1 MNTRDLLIEIG
12 TEELPPKALAN
23 LSAALELSLTEQLRA
38 LQLSFGN
45 VQRFASPRRLAV
57 LVEALNE
64 AQQDQEKTRLGPAVQ
79 AAFDDTGAPTPAALG
94 FAKSCGVEVDQLS
107 RTEKDGV
114 EKLSFSVNEKGRTTQ
129 ALVPT
134 LIETALNRLPI
145 PKRMRW
151 GASRIEFVR
160 PLHWAVVLFGEE
172 TIETDILGVRS
183 GHCTR
188 GHRFHNNQDLPLV
201 QPSEYESVL
210 NAQGR
215 VIASFDKRR
224 DLIREQVEQQAR
236 MHESVA
242 IIDEALLDEVTSLVE
257 FPVALTGSF
266 DEAFLA
272 VPQEALILAMKS
284 HQKCFH
290 LADAEGRLLPKF
302 VAISNLE
309 SEDPQQV
316 ITGNERVIRPR
327 LADAQFFFDTD
338 REKPLITRKDSL
350 GSLVFQDRLGT
361 VLDKC
366 ERVSQ
371 LSRQIAE
378 QVSANPAHCM
388 RAAEL
393 SKCDLVTSMVGEF
406 ADLQGLMGSYY
417 AANDGEAPEVAQAIH
432 EQYQPRFAGDDLP
445 ASETGAILAVAD
457 KLDTM
462 VGLFGIGQ
470 PPTGS
475 KDPFALRRS
484 AIGILRILVEKP
496 LELDLKWLIKASV
509 ESFADDLLLADTGDK
524 VFEFIL
530 ERFRAW
536 YLDEGISS
544 EEFQSVFALRP
555 SRPIDFHRR
564 VQAVHAF
571 ALRPEAQSLAAAN
584 KRVANILSK
593 QYSPAVQPALSE
605 SLLQESAEK
614 ALYAAIID
622 KESEVV
628 PYVKQGDYQKGLTL
642 LAELKP
648 AIDGFFDEVLVM
660 AEDEAVRDN
669 RLALLAKLQLL
680 FLNLADISYLSNS

>member
-23 LSAALELSLTEQLRA
+23 LSAALELSLTEQLQA
-38 LQLSFGN
+38 LELSFGN

-57 LVEALNE
+57 LIEGLDE
-64 AQQDQEKTRLGPAVQ
+64 AQEDQEKTRLGPAIP
-79 AAFDDTGAPTPAALG
+79 AAFDDTGAPTPAARG

-107 RTEKDGV
+107 RTKKNGV
-114 EKLSFSVNEKGRTTQ
+114 EKLSFSVNEKGRATQ

-134 LIETALNRLPI
+134 LIEAALSKLPI

-151 GASRIEFVR
+151 GSSRIEFVR
-160 PLHWAVVLFGEE
+160 PVHWAVVLFGEE

-201 QPSEYESVL
+201 QPSDYESVL
-210 NAQGR
+210 KEQGR

-236 MHESVA
+236 MHEAVA

-309 SEDPQQV
+309 SKDPQQV

-361 VLDKC
+361 VLHKC

-371 LSRQIAE
+371 LSRQVAE
-378 QVSANPAHCM
+378 QVSADPAHCM

-393 SKCDLVTSMVGEF
+393 SKCDLLTSMVGEF

-432 EQYQPRFAGDDLP
+432 EQYLPRFAGDDLP

-509 ESFADDLLLADTGDK
+509 ESFPDDLLLADTGDK

-555 SRPIDFHRR
+555 SRPLDFHRR
-564 VQAVHAF
+564 IQAVHAF
-571 ALRPEAQSLAAAN
+571 AQMPEAQSLAAAN

-593 QYSPAVQPALSE
+593 QASAAVPPALSE

-614 ALYAAIID
+614 TLYAAIID
-622 KESEVV
+622 KESEVA

-660 AEDEAVRDN
+660 AEEEAVRDN
-669 RLALLAKLQLL
+669 RLALLAKLQAL
-680 FLNLADISYLSNS
+680 FLNLADISHLTKS

>member
-38 LQLSFGN
+38 LQLSFGT

-57 LVEALNE
+57 LVEALDE

-79 AAFDDTGAPTPAALG
+79 AAFDDTGALTPAALG
-94 FAKSCGVEVDQLS
+94 FAKSCGVDVDQLS
-107 RTEKDGV
+107 RIEKDGV
-114 EKLSFSVNEKGRTTQ
+114 EKLSFSINEKGRTTQ

-201 QPSEYESVL
+201 QPSDYESVL
-210 NAQGR
+210 TEQGR

-236 MHESVA
+236 MHEAVA

-309 SEDPQQV
+309 SKDPQQV

-338 REKPLITRKDSL
+338 REKPLINRKDSL

-371 LSRQIAE
+371 LSRQVAE
-378 QVSANPAHCM
+378 QVSADPAHCM

-393 SKCDLVTSMVGEF
+393 SKCDLLTSMVGEF

-509 ESFADDLLLADTGDK
+509 ESFPDDLLLADTGDK

-555 SRPIDFHRR
+555 SRPLDFHRR
-564 VQAVHAF
+564 IQAVHAF
-571 ALRPEAQSLAAAN
+571 AQMPEAQSLAAAN

-593 QYSPAVQPALSE
+593 QDSAAVPPALSE

-622 KESEVV
+622 KESEVA

-669 RLALLAKLQLL
+669 RLALLAKLQAL
-680 FLNLADISYLSNS
+680 FLNLADISHLTKS

>member
-23 LSAALELSLTEQLRA
+23 LSAALELSLTEQLQA
-38 LQLSFGN
+38 LELSFGN

-57 LVEALNE
+57 LIEGLDE
-64 AQQDQEKTRLGPAVQ
+64 AQEDQEKTRLGPAIP
-79 AAFDDTGAPTPAALG
+79 AAFDDTGAPTPAARG

-107 RTEKDGV
+107 RTKKNGV
-114 EKLSFSVNEKGRTTQ
+114 EKLSFSVNEKGRATQ

-134 LIETALNRLPI
+134 LIEAALSKLPI

-151 GASRIEFVR
+151 GSSRIEFVR

-188 GHRFHNNQDLPLV
+188 GHRVHNNQDLPLV
-201 QPSEYESVL
+201 QPSDYESVL
-210 NAQGR
+210 KEQGR

-236 MHESVA
+236 MHEAVA

-309 SEDPQQV
+309 SKDPQQV

-361 VLDKC
+361 VLHKC

-371 LSRQIAE
+371 LSRQVAE
-378 QVSANPAHCM
+378 QVSADPAHCM

-393 SKCDLVTSMVGEF
+393 SKCDLLTSMVGEF

-417 AANDGEAPEVAQAIH
+417 AANDGEASEVAQAIH

-509 ESFADDLLLADTGDK
+509 ESFPDDLLLADTGDK

-555 SRPIDFHRR
+555 SRPLDFHRR
-564 VQAVHAF
+564 IQAVHAF
-571 ALRPEAQSLAAAN
+571 AQMPEAQSLAAAN

-593 QYSPAVQPALSE
+593 QASAAVPPALSE

-614 ALYAAIID
+614 TLYAAIID
-622 KESEVV
+622 KESEVA

-669 RLALLAKLQLL
+669 RLALLAKLQAL
-680 FLNLADISYLSNS
+680 FLNLADISHLTKS

>member
-57 LVEALNE
+57 LVEALHE

-114 EKLSFSVNEKGRTTQ
+114 EKLSFSVDEKGRTTQ

-160 PLHWAVVLFGEE
+160 PLHWAVVLFGKE

-210 NAQGR
+210 KEQGR
-215 VIASFDKRR
+215 VIASFEKRR

-236 MHESVA
+236 MHEAVA
-242 IIDEALLDEVTSLVE
+242 IIDEPLLDEVTSLVE

-309 SEDPQQV
+309 SKNPQQV

-371 LSRQIAE
+371 LSQQIAE
-378 QVSANPAHCM
+378 QVSANPAHCL

-417 AANDGEAPEVAQAIH
+417 AANDGEEPEVAQAIH

-509 ESFADDLLLADTGDK
+509 ESFPDDLLLAATGDK

-555 SRPIDFHRR
+555 SRPLDFHRR
-564 VQAVHAF
+564 IQAVHAF
-571 ALRPEAQSLAAAN
+571 ALRPEAQSLATAN

-593 QYSPAVQPALSE
+593 QDSAAVQSALSE

-622 KESEVV
+622 KELEVA

-669 RLALLAKLQLL
+669 RLALLAKLQSL
-680 FLNLADISYLSNS
+680 FLNQADISYLSKS

>member
-38 LQLSFGN
+38 LQLPFGT

-57 LVEALNE
+57 LVEALDE

-79 AAFDDTGAPTPAALG
+79 AAFDDTSAPTPAALG
-94 FAKSCGVEVDQLS
+94 FAKSCGVDVDQLS
-107 RTEKDGV
+107 RVEKDGV
-114 EKLSFSVNEKGRTTQ
+114 EKLSFSINEKGRTTQ

-201 QPSEYESVL
+201 QPSDYESVL
-210 NAQGR
+210 KEQGR

-236 MHESVA
+236 MHEAVA

-309 SEDPQQV
+309 SKDPQQV

-338 REKPLITRKDSL
+338 REKPLINRKDSL
-350 GSLVFQDRLGT
+350 GSLVFQERLGT

-371 LSRQIAE
+371 LSRQVAE
-378 QVSANPAHCM
+378 QVSADPAHCM

-393 SKCDLVTSMVGEF
+393 SKCDLLTSMVGEF

-509 ESFADDLLLADTGDK
+509 ESFPDDLLLADTGDK

-555 SRPIDFHRR
+555 SRPLDFHRR
-564 VQAVHAF
+564 IQAVHTF
-571 ALRPEAQSLAAAN
+571 AQMPEAQSLAAAN

-593 QYSPAVQPALSE
+593 QDSAAVPPALSE
-605 SLLQESAEK
+605 SLLQQSAEK

-622 KESEVV
+622 KESEVA

-669 RLALLAKLQLL
+669 RLALLAKLQAL
-680 FLNLADISYLSNS
+680 FLNLADISHLTKS

>member
-1 MNTRDLLIEIG
+1 MSKRDLLIEIG

-38 LQLSFGN
+38 LQLSFGT

-57 LVEALNE
+57 LVEALDE
-64 AQQDQEKTRLGPAVQ
+64 AQQDQVKTRLGPAVQ
-79 AAFDDTGAPTPAALG
+79 AAFDGTGAPTPAALG
-94 FAKSCGVEVDQLS
+94 FAKSCGVDVDQLS
-107 RTEKDGV
+107 RIEKDGV
-114 EKLSFSVNEKGRTTQ
+114 EKLSFSINEKGRTAQ

-201 QPSEYESVL
+201 QPSDYESVL
-210 NAQGR
+210 KEQGR

-236 MHESVA
+236 MHEAVA

-290 LADAEGRLLPKF
+290 LADVEGRLLPKF

-309 SEDPQQV
+309 SKDPQQV

-378 QVSANPAHCM
+378 QVSADPAHCM

-393 SKCDLVTSMVGEF
+393 SKCDLLTSMVGEF

-417 AANDGEAPEVAQAIH
+417 AANDGEEPEVAQAIH

-509 ESFADDLLLADTGDK
+509 ESFPDDLLLADTGDK

-555 SRPIDFHRR
+555 SRPLDFHRR
-564 VQAVHAF
+564 IQAVHTF
-571 ALRPEAQSLAAAN
+571 AQMPEAQSLAAAN

-593 QYSPAVQPALSE
+593 QDSSAVPPALSE

-622 KESEVV
+622 KESEVA

-648 AIDGFFDEVLVM
+648 TIDGFFDEVLVM

-669 RLALLAKLQLL
+669 RLALLAKLQAL
-680 FLNLADISYLSNS
+680 FLNLADISHLTKS

>member
-38 LQLSFGN
+38 LQLSFGT

-57 LVEALNE
+57 LVEALDE
-64 AQQDQEKTRLGPAVQ
+64 AQRDQEKTRLGPAVQ

-94 FAKSCGVEVDQLS
+94 FAKSCGVDVDQLS
-107 RTEKDGV
+107 RIEKDGV
-114 EKLSFSVNEKGRTTQ
+114 EKLSFSINEKGRTTQ

-201 QPSEYESVL
+201 QPSDYESVL
-210 NAQGR
+210 KEQGR

-236 MHESVA
+236 MHEAVA

-309 SEDPQQV
+309 SKDPQQV

-371 LSRQIAE
+371 LSRQVAE
-378 QVSANPAHCM
+378 QVSADPAHCM

-393 SKCDLVTSMVGEF
+393 SKCDLLTSMVGEF

-509 ESFADDLLLADTGDK
+509 ESFPDDLLLADTGDK

-555 SRPIDFHRR
+555 SRPLDFHRR
-564 VQAVHAF
+564 IQAVHAF
-571 ALRPEAQSLAAAN
+571 AQMPEAQSLAAAN

-593 QYSPAVQPALSE
+593 QDSAAVPPALSE

-622 KESEVV
+622 KESEVA

-648 AIDGFFDEVLVM
+648 TIDGFFDEVLVM

-669 RLALLAKLQLL
+669 RLALLAKLQAL
-680 FLNLADISYLSNS
+680 FLNLADISHLTKS

>member
-38 LQLSFGN
+38 LQLSFGT

-57 LVEALNE
+57 LVEALDE
-64 AQQDQEKTRLGPAVQ
+64 AQQDQVKTRLGPAVQ
-79 AAFDDTGAPTPAALG
+79 AAFDGTGAPTPAALG
-94 FAKSCGVEVDQLS
+94 FAKSCGVDVDQLS
-107 RTEKDGV
+107 RIEKDGV
-114 EKLSFSVNEKGRTTQ
+114 EKLSFSINEKGRTTQ

-201 QPSEYESVL
+201 QPSDYESVL
-210 NAQGR
+210 KEQGR

-236 MHESVA
+236 MHEAVA

-309 SEDPQQV
+309 SKDPQQV

-371 LSRQIAE
+371 LSRQVAE
-378 QVSANPAHCM
+378 QVSADPTHCM

-393 SKCDLVTSMVGEF
+393 SKCDLLTSMVGEF

-509 ESFADDLLLADTGDK
+509 ESFPDDLLLADTGDK

-555 SRPIDFHRR
+555 SRPLDFHRR
-564 VQAVHAF
+564 IQAVHTF
-571 ALRPEAQSLAAAN
+571 AQMPEAQSLAAAN

-593 QYSPAVQPALSE
+593 QDSAAVPPALSE

-622 KESEVV
+622 KESEVA

-669 RLALLAKLQLL
+669 RLALLAKLQAL
-680 FLNLADISYLSNS
+680 FLNLADISHLTKS

>member
-38 LQLSFGN
+38 LQLSFGT

-57 LVEALNE
+57 LVEALDE

-79 AAFDDTGAPTPAALG
+79 AAFDDTGALTPAALG
-94 FAKSCGVEVDQLS
+94 FAKSCGVDVDQLS
-107 RTEKDGV
+107 RIEKDGV
-114 EKLSFSVNEKGRTTQ
+114 EKLSFSINEKGRTTQ

-134 LIETALNRLPI
+134 LIETALNKLPI

-201 QPSEYESVL
+201 QPSDYESVL
-210 NAQGR
+210 TEQGR

-236 MHESVA
+236 MHEAVA

-309 SEDPQQV
+309 SKDPQQV

-338 REKPLITRKDSL
+338 REKPLINRKDSL

-371 LSRQIAE
+371 LSRQVAE
-378 QVSANPAHCM
+378 QVSADPAHCM

-393 SKCDLVTSMVGEF
+393 SKCDLLTSMVGEF

-509 ESFADDLLLADTGDK
+509 ESFPEDLLLADTGDK

-555 SRPIDFHRR
+555 SRPLDFHRR
-564 VQAVHAF
+564 IQAVHTF
-571 ALRPEAQSLAAAN
+571 AQMPEAQSLAAAN

-593 QYSPAVQPALSE
+593 QDSAAVPPALSE

-622 KESEVV
+622 KESEVA

-669 RLALLAKLQLL
+669 RLALLAKLQAL
-680 FLNLADISYLSNS
+680 FLNLADISHLTKS

>member
-12 TEELPPKALAN
+12 TEELPPNALAN
-23 LSAALELSLTEQLRA
+23 LSAALELSLTDQLRA
-38 LQLSFGN
+38 LQLSFGT
-45 VQRFASPRRLAV
+45 VERFASPRRLAV
-57 LVEALNE
+57 LVEALDE

-79 AAFDDTGAPTPAALG
+79 AAFDGTGAPTPAALG

-107 RTEKDGV
+107 QTEKDGV

-201 QPSEYESVL
+201 QPSDYESVL
-210 NAQGR
+210 KEQGR

-236 MHESVA
+236 MHEAVA

-309 SEDPQQV
+309 SKDPQQV

-361 VLDKC
+361 VLHKC

-371 LSRQIAE
+371 LSRQVAE
-378 QVSANPAHCM
+378 QVSADPAHCM

-393 SKCDLVTSMVGEF
+393 SKCDLLTSMVGEF

-445 ASETGAILAVAD
+445 ASDTGAILAVAD

-509 ESFADDLLLADTGDK
+509 ESFPDDLLLADTGDK

-555 SRPIDFHRR
+555 SRPLDFHRR
-564 VQAVHAF
+564 IQAVHAF
-571 ALRPEAQSLAAAN
+571 AQMPEAQSLAAAN

-593 QYSPAVQPALSE
+593 QASAAVPPALSE

-614 ALYAAIID
+614 TLYAAIID
-622 KESEVV
+622 KESEVA

-669 RLALLAKLQLL
+669 RLALLAKLQAL
-680 FLNLADISYLSNS
+680 FLNLADISHLTKS

>member
-1 MNTRDLLIEIG
+1 MSTRDLLIEIG

-38 LQLSFGN
+38 LQLSFGT

-57 LVEALNE
+57 LVEALDE

-94 FAKSCGVEVDQLS
+94 FAKSCGVDVDQLS
-107 RTEKDGV
+107 RIEKDGV
-114 EKLSFSVNEKGRTTQ
+114 EKLSFSINEKGRTTQ

-201 QPSEYESVL
+201 QPSDYESVL
-210 NAQGR
+210 TEQGR

-236 MHESVA
+236 MHEAVA

-309 SEDPQQV
+309 SKDPQQV

-338 REKPLITRKDSL
+338 REKPLINRKDSL

-371 LSRQIAE
+371 LSRQVAE
-378 QVSANPAHCM
+378 QVSAVPAHCM

-393 SKCDLVTSMVGEF
+393 SKCDLLTRMVGEF

-509 ESFADDLLLADTGDK
+509 ESFPDDLLLADTGDK

-544 EEFQSVFALRP
+544 EEFQSVFALQP
-555 SRPIDFHRR
+555 SRPLDFHRR
-564 VQAVHAF
+564 IQAVHTF
-571 ALRPEAQSLAAAN
+571 AQMPEAQSLAAAN

-593 QYSPAVQPALSE
+593 QDSAAVPPALSE

-622 KESEVV
+622 KESEVA
-628 PYVKQGDYQKGLTL
+628 PYVKQGDYQKGLIL

-669 RLALLAKLQLL
+669 RLALLAKLQAL
-680 FLNLADISYLSNS
+680 FLNLADISHLTKS

>member
-38 LQLSFGN
+38 LQLSFGT

-57 LVEALNE
+57 LVEALDE

-79 AAFDDTGAPTPAALG
+79 AAFDDTGALTPAALG
-94 FAKSCGVEVDQLS
+94 FAKSCGVDVDQLS
-107 RTEKDGV
+107 RIEKDGV
-114 EKLSFSVNEKGRTTQ
+114 EKLSFSINEKGRTTQ

-201 QPSEYESVL
+201 QPSDYESVL
-210 NAQGR
+210 TEQGR

-236 MHESVA
+236 MHEAVA

-309 SEDPQQV
+309 SKDPQQV

-338 REKPLITRKDSL
+338 REKPLINRKDSL

-371 LSRQIAE
+371 LSRQVAE
-378 QVSANPAHCM
+378 QVSADPAHCM

-393 SKCDLVTSMVGEF
+393 SKCDLLTSMVGEF

-509 ESFADDLLLADTGDK
+509 ESFPDDLLLADTGDK

-555 SRPIDFHRR
+555 SRPLDFHRR
-564 VQAVHAF
+564 IQAVHTF
-571 ALRPEAQSLAAAN
+571 AQMPEAQSLAAAN

-593 QYSPAVQPALSE
+593 QDSAAVPPALSE

-622 KESEVV
+622 KESEVA
-628 PYVKQGDYQKGLTL
+628 PYVKQGDYQKGLIL

-669 RLALLAKLQLL
+669 RLALLAKLQAL
-680 FLNLADISYLSNS
+680 FLNLADISHLTKS

>member
-23 LSAALELSLTEQLRA
+23 LSAALELSLTEQLQA
-38 LQLSFGN
+38 LGLSFGN

-57 LVEALNE
+57 LIEALDE
-64 AQQDQEKTRLGPAVQ
+64 AQEDQEKIRLGPAIQ
-79 AAFDDTGAPTPAALG
+79 AAFDDTGAPTPAARG
-94 FAKSCGVEVDQLS
+94 FAKSCCVEVDQLS

-114 EKLSFSVNEKGRTTQ
+114 EKLSFSVNEKGRATQ
-129 ALVPT
+129 ALIPT
-134 LIETALNRLPI
+134 VIETALFRLPI

-172 TIETDILGVRS
+172 TIETEILGVRS

-188 GHRFHNNQDLPLV
+188 GHRFHNNQDLPLG

-210 NAQGR
+210 KEQGR
-215 VIASFDKRR
+215 VIACFDKRR
-224 DLIREQVEQQAR
+224 ELVRQQVEQQAR
-236 MHESVA
+236 ALGAVC
-242 IIDEALLDEVTSLVE
+242 IIDESLLEEVTGLVE

-266 DEAFLA
+266 DVEFLA

-290 LADAEGRLLPKF
+290 LADTEGRLLPKF
-302 VAISNLE
+302 VAISNIE
-309 SEDPQQV
+309 SKDPQQV
-316 ITGNERVIRPR
+316 IMGNERVIRPR

-338 REKPLITRKDSL
+338 REKPLITKKEGL
-350 GSLVFQDRLGT
+350 GRLVFQDKLGT

-366 ERVSQ
+366 ERVCQ
-371 LSRQIAE
+371 LSQHIAE
-378 QVSANPAHCM
+378 QVSVNPTHCV

-393 SKCDLVTSMVGEF
+393 SKCDLLTSMVGEF

-417 AANDGEAPEVAQAIH
+417 AANDGEAPEVAQAIQ
-432 EQYQPRFAGDDLP
+432 EQYQPRFSGDDLP
-445 ASETGAILAVAD
+445 ASTTGAILAVAD
-457 KLDTM
+457 KLDTI

-496 LELDLKWLIKASV
+496 LELDLKWLIQASM
-509 ESFADDLLLADTGDK
+509 ESFPDDLLIADTGDN

-530 ERFRAW
+530 ERLRAW
-536 YLDEGISS
+536 YLDEGITS

-555 SRPIDFHRR
+555 TRPLDFHRR
-564 VQAVHAF
+564 ILAVHAF
-571 ALRPEAQSLAAAN
+571 ALMPEAQSLAAAN

-593 QYSPAVQPALSE
+593 QDSAAVQRTLNE
-605 SLLQESAEK
+605 SLMQESAES
-614 ALYAAIID
+614 ALYTAILE
-622 KESEVV
+622 KEVELAS
-628 PYVKQGDYQKGLTL
+628 YIKQGDYQKGLTL
-642 LAELKP
+642 LTDLK
-648 AIDGFFDEVLVM
+648 AVIDGFFDEVLVM
-660 AEDEAVRDN
+660 TKDEAVRDN
-669 RLALLAKLQLL
+669 RLALLAKLQSL
-680 FLNLADISYLSNS
+680 FLNLADISYLSKS

>member
-1 MNTRDLLIEIG
+1 M
-12 TEELPPKALAN
+12 
-23 LSAALELSLTEQLRA
+23 
-38 LQLSFGN
+38 
-45 VQRFASPRRLAV
+45 

-64 AQQDQEKTRLGPAVQ
+64 AQEDQEKTRLGPDIR
-79 AAFDDTGAPTPAALG
+79 AAFDDTGAPTPAARG
-94 FAKSCGVEVDQLS
+94 FAKSCGVEVGQLT
-107 RTEKDGV
+107 RTKKNGV
-114 EKLSFSVNEKGRTTQ
+114 EKLSFSVNEKGRATK
-129 ALVPT
+129 ALVPA
-134 LIETALNRLPI
+134 LIETALSRLPI

-172 TIETDILGVRS
+172 TIETEILGVRS

-188 GHRFHNNQDLPLV
+188 GHRSHKNEDLPLT
-201 QPSEYESVL
+201 QPAEYESVL
-210 NAQGR
+210 EAQGR
-215 VIASFDKRR
+215 VIASFDRRR
-224 DLIREQVEQQAR
+224 DLIRKQVEQQGQALGA
-236 MHESVA
+236 VA
-242 IIDEALLDEVTSLVE
+242 IIDEDLLEEVTSLVE
-257 FPVALTGSF
+257 FPVALTGGF
-266 DEAFLA
+266 DKEFLA

-309 SEDPQQV
+309 SKDPQQV

-378 QVSANPAHCM
+378 KVSANPAHCM

-496 LELDLKWLIKASV
+496 LELDLKWLIKASI
-509 ESFADDLLLADTGDK
+509 ESFADDLLLADTDDK

-530 ERFRAW
+530 ERFRTW

-564 VQAVHAF
+564 IQAVHAF
-571 ALRPEAQSLAAAN
+571 GLRPEAESLAAAN

-593 QYSPAVQPALSE
+593 RDSAAVQPALSE

-622 KESEVV
+622 KELEVS
-628 PYVKQGDYQKGLTL
+628 PYLKQGEYQKGLTL

-660 AEDEAVRDN
+660 AEDEAIRDN
-669 RLALLAKLQLL
+669 RLALLAKLQSL
-680 FLNLADISYLSNS
+680 FLNLADISYLSKS

>member
-38 LQLSFGN
+38 LQLSFGT

-57 LVEALNE
+57 LVEALDE

-94 FAKSCGVEVDQLS
+94 FAKSCGVDVDQLS
-107 RTEKDGV
+107 RIEKDGV
-114 EKLSFSVNEKGRTTQ
+114 EKLSFSINEKGRTTQ

-201 QPSEYESVL
+201 QPSDYESVL
-210 NAQGR
+210 TEQGR

-236 MHESVA
+236 MHEAVA

-309 SEDPQQV
+309 SKDPQQV

-338 REKPLITRKDSL
+338 REKPLINRKDSL

-378 QVSANPAHCM
+378 QVSADPSHCM

-393 SKCDLVTSMVGEF
+393 SKCDLLTSMVGEF

-417 AANDGEAPEVAQAIH
+417 ATNDGEAPEVAQAIH

-509 ESFADDLLLADTGDK
+509 ESFPDDLLLADTGDK

-555 SRPIDFHRR
+555 SRPLDFHRR
-564 VQAVHAF
+564 IQAVHTF
-571 ALRPEAQSLAAAN
+571 AQMPEAQSLAAAN

-593 QYSPAVQPALSE
+593 QDSAAVPPALSE

-622 KESEVV
+622 KESEVA
-628 PYVKQGDYQKGLTL
+628 PYVKQGDYQKGLIL

-669 RLALLAKLQLL
+669 RLALLAKLQAL
-680 FLNLADISYLSNS
+680 FLNLADISHLTKS

>member
-23 LSAALELSLTEQLRA
+23 LSAALELSLTEQLQA
-38 LQLSFGN
+38 LELSFGN

-57 LVEALNE
+57 LIEGLDE
-64 AQQDQEKTRLGPAVQ
+64 AQEDQEKTRLGPAIP
-79 AAFDDTGAPTPAALG
+79 AAFDDTGAPTPAARG

-107 RTEKDGV
+107 RTKKNGV
-114 EKLSFSVNEKGRTTQ
+114 EKLSCSVNEKGRATQ

-134 LIETALNRLPI
+134 LIEAALSKLPI

-151 GASRIEFVR
+151 GSSRIEFVR

-201 QPSEYESVL
+201 QPSDYESVL
-210 NAQGR
+210 KEQGR

-236 MHESVA
+236 MHEAVA

-309 SEDPQQV
+309 SKDPQQV

-361 VLDKC
+361 VLHKC

-371 LSRQIAE
+371 LSRQVAE
-378 QVSANPAHCM
+378 QVSADPAHCM

-393 SKCDLVTSMVGEF
+393 SKCDLLTSMVGEF

-509 ESFADDLLLADTGDK
+509 ESFPDDLLLADTGDK

-555 SRPIDFHRR
+555 SRPLDFHRR
-564 VQAVHAF
+564 IQAVHAF
-571 ALRPEAQSLAAAN
+571 AQMPEAQSLAAAN

-593 QYSPAVQPALSE
+593 QASAAVPPALSE

-614 ALYAAIID
+614 TLYAAIID
-622 KESEVV
+622 KESEVT

-660 AEDEAVRDN
+660 AKDEAVRDN
-669 RLALLAKLQLL
+669 RLALLAKLQAL
-680 FLNLADISYLSNS
+680 FLNLADISHLARS

>member
-1 MNTRDLLIEIG
+1 M
-12 TEELPPKALAN
+12 
-23 LSAALELSLTEQLRA
+23 
-38 LQLSFGN
+38 
-45 VQRFASPRRLAV
+45 
-57 LVEALNE
+57 
-64 AQQDQEKTRLGPAVQ
+64 
-79 AAFDDTGAPTPAALG
+79 
-94 FAKSCGVEVDQLS
+94 
-107 RTEKDGV
+107 
-114 EKLSFSVNEKGRTTQ
+114 
-129 ALVPT
+129 
-134 LIETALNRLPI
+134 
-145 PKRMRW
+145 
-151 GASRIEFVR
+151 
-160 PLHWAVVLFGEE
+160 
-172 TIETDILGVRS
+172 
-183 GHCTR
+183 
-188 GHRFHNNQDLPLV
+188 
-201 QPSEYESVL
+201 
-210 NAQGR
+210 
-215 VIASFDKRR
+215 
-224 DLIREQVEQQAR
+224 
-236 MHESVA
+236 
-242 IIDEALLDEVTSLVE
+242 
-257 FPVALTGSF
+257 
-266 DEAFLA
+266 
-272 VPQEALILAMKS
+272 
-284 HQKCFH
+284 
-290 LADAEGRLLPKF
+290 
-302 VAISNLE
+302 
-309 SEDPQQV
+309 
-316 ITGNERVIRPR
+316 
-327 LADAQFFFDTD
+327 
-338 REKPLITRKDSL
+338 ITRKDSL

-564 VQAVHAF
+564 IQAVHAF

-593 QYSPAVQPALSE
+593 QDSAAVQPALSE

-614 ALYAAIID
+614 AYM
-622 KESEVV
+622 
-628 PYVKQGDYQKGLTL
+628 PRL
-642 LAELKP
+642 LIK
-648 AIDGFFDEVLVM
+648 
-660 AEDEAVRDN
+660 
-669 RLALLAKLQLL
+669 
-680 FLNLADISYLSNS
+680 S

>member
-38 LQLSFGN
+38 LQLSFGT

-57 LVEALNE
+57 LVEALDE

-94 FAKSCGVEVDQLS
+94 FAKSCGVDVYQLS
-107 RTEKDGV
+107 RIEKDGV
-114 EKLSFSVNEKGRTTQ
+114 EKLSFSINEKGRTTQ

-172 TIETDILGVRS
+172 TIETYILGVRS

-201 QPSEYESVL
+201 QPSDYESVL
-210 NAQGR
+210 TEQGR

-236 MHESVA
+236 MHEAVA

-309 SEDPQQV
+309 SKDPQQV

-338 REKPLITRKDSL
+338 REKPLINRKDSL

-371 LSRQIAE
+371 LSRQVAE
-378 QVSANPAHCM
+378 QVSAVPAHCM

-393 SKCDLVTSMVGEF
+393 SKCDLLTSMVGEF

-509 ESFADDLLLADTGDK
+509 ESFPEDLLLADTGDK

-564 VQAVHAF
+564 IQAVHTF
-571 ALRPEAQSLAAAN
+571 AQMPEAQSLAAAN

-593 QYSPAVQPALSE
+593 QDSAAVPPALSE

-622 KESEVV
+622 KESEVA

-669 RLALLAKLQLL
+669 RLALLAKLQAL
-680 FLNLADISYLSNS
+680 FLNLADISHLTKS

>member
-23 LSAALELSLTEQLRA
+23 LSAALELSLTEQLQA
-38 LQLSFGN
+38 LELSFGN

-57 LVEALNE
+57 LIEALDE
-64 AQQDQEKTRLGPAVQ
+64 AQENQEKTRLGPAIQ
-79 AAFDDTGAPTPAALG
+79 AAFDDTGAPTPAARG
-94 FAKSCGVEVDQLS
+94 FARSCGVEVDQLL
-107 RTEKDGV
+107 RTEKGGV
-114 EKLSFSVNEKGRTTQ
+114 EKLSFSVNEKGRATQ

-134 LIETALNRLPI
+134 VIKTALFRLPI

-172 TIETDILGVRS
+172 TIETEILGVRS
-183 GHCTR
+183 GHRTR

-210 NAQGR
+210 EEQGQ

-224 DLIREQVEQQAR
+224 ELIRQQVEEQAR
-236 MHESVA
+236 VLGAVS
-242 IIDEALLDEVTSLVE
+242 IIDEALLEEVTSLVE

-266 DEAFLA
+266 DVEFLA

-290 LADAEGRLLPKF
+290 LADTEGRLLPKF
-302 VAISNLE
+302 VAISNIK
-309 SEDPQQV
+309 SKDPQQV
-316 ITGNERVIRPR
+316 IMGNERVIRPR

-338 REKPLITRKDSL
+338 REKPLITKKEGL
-350 GSLVFQDRLGT
+350 GRLVFQDKLGSM
-361 VLDKC
+361 LDKC
-366 ERVSQ
+366 ERVSE
-371 LSRQIAE
+371 LSQQIAK
-378 QVSANPAHCM
+378 QVTANPAHCV

-393 SKCDLVTSMVGEF
+393 SKCDLLTSMVGEF

-432 EQYQPRFAGDDLP
+432 EQYQPRFSGDDLP
-445 ASETGAILAVAD
+445 ASKTGAILAVAD
-457 KLDTM
+457 KLDTI

-484 AIGILRILVEKP
+484 AIGIFRILVEKP
-496 LELDLKWLIKASV
+496 LELDLKWLIQASL
-509 ESFADDLLLADTGDK
+509 ESFPDGLLIKDTGDR

-536 YLDEGISS
+536 YLDEGITS

-555 SRPIDFHRR
+555 TRPLDFHRR
-564 VQAVHAF
+564 ILAVHAF
-571 ALRPEAQSLAAAN
+571 SLMPEAQSLAAAN

-593 QYSPAVQPALSE
+593 QDSAVVQPVFNE
-605 SLLQESAEK
+605 SLVRESAEK
-614 ALYAAIID
+614 TLYSAILG
-622 KESEVV
+622 KELEVAS
-628 PYVKQGDYQKGLTL
+628 YIEQGDYQKGLTL
-642 LAELKP
+642 LTELKP
-648 AIDGFFDEVLVM
+648 VIDGFFDEVLVM
-660 AEDEAVRDN
+660 TKDEAVRDN
-669 RLALLAKLQLL
+669 RLALLAKLQSL
-680 FLNLADISYLSNS
+680 FLNMADISYLSRS

>member
-38 LQLSFGN
+38 LQLSFGT

-57 LVEALNE
+57 LVEALDE

-94 FAKSCGVEVDQLS
+94 FAKSCGVDVDQLS
-107 RTEKDGV
+107 RIEKDGV
-114 EKLSFSVNEKGRTTQ
+114 EKLSFSINEKGRTTQ

-201 QPSEYESVL
+201 QPSDYESVL
-210 NAQGR
+210 TEQGR

-236 MHESVA
+236 MHEAVA

-309 SEDPQQV
+309 SKDPQQV

-338 REKPLITRKDSL
+338 REKPLINRKDSL

-371 LSRQIAE
+371 LSRQVAE
-378 QVSANPAHCM
+378 QVSAVPAHCM

-393 SKCDLVTSMVGEF
+393 SKCDLLTSMVGEF

-509 ESFADDLLLADTGDK
+509 ESFPEDLLLADTGDK

-555 SRPIDFHRR
+555 SRPLDFHRR
-564 VQAVHAF
+564 IQAVHTF
-571 ALRPEAQSLAAAN
+571 AQMPEAQSLAAAN

-593 QYSPAVQPALSE
+593 QDSSAVPPALSE

-622 KESEVV
+622 KESEVA
-628 PYVKQGDYQKGLTL
+628 PYVKRGDYQKGLTL

-648 AIDGFFDEVLVM
+648 TIDGFFDEVLVM

-669 RLALLAKLQLL
+669 RLALLAKLQAL
-680 FLNLADISYLSNS
+680 FLNLADISHLTKS

>member
-23 LSAALELSLTEQLRA
+23 LSAALELSLTEQLQA
-38 LQLSFGN
+38 LELSFGN

-57 LVEALNE
+57 LIEGLDE
-64 AQQDQEKTRLGPAVQ
+64 AQEDQEKTRLGPAIP
-79 AAFDDTGAPTPAALG
+79 AAFDDTGAPTPAARG

-107 RTEKDGV
+107 RTKKNGV
-114 EKLSFSVNEKGRTTQ
+114 EKLSFSVNEKGRATQ

-134 LIETALNRLPI
+134 LIEAALSKLPI

-151 GASRIEFVR
+151 GSSRIEFVR

-201 QPSEYESVL
+201 QPSDYESVL
-210 NAQGR
+210 KEQGR

-236 MHESVA
+236 MHEAVA

-309 SEDPQQV
+309 SKDPQQV

-361 VLDKC
+361 VLHKC

-371 LSRQIAE
+371 LSRQVAE
-378 QVSANPAHCM
+378 QVSADPAHCM

-393 SKCDLVTSMVGEF
+393 SKCDLLTSMVGEF

-470 PPTGS
+470 PPT
-475 KDPFALRRS
+475 
-484 AIGILRILVEKP
+484 
-496 LELDLKWLIKASV
+496 
-509 ESFADDLLLADTGDK
+509 
-524 VFEFIL
+524 
-530 ERFRAW
+530 
-536 YLDEGISS
+536 
-544 EEFQSVFALRP
+544 
-555 SRPIDFHRR
+555 
-564 VQAVHAF
+564 
-571 ALRPEAQSLAAAN
+571 
-584 KRVANILSK
+584 
-593 QYSPAVQPALSE
+593 
-605 SLLQESAEK
+605 
-614 ALYAAIID
+614 
-622 KESEVV
+622 
-628 PYVKQGDYQKGLTL
+628 
-642 LAELKP
+642 
-648 AIDGFFDEVLVM
+648 
-660 AEDEAVRDN
+660 
-669 RLALLAKLQLL
+669 
-680 FLNLADISYLSNS
+680 

>member
-1 MNTRDLLIEIG
+1 MSKRDLLIEIG

-38 LQLSFGN
+38 LQLSFGT

-57 LVEALNE
+57 LVEALDE
-64 AQQDQEKTRLGPAVQ
+64 AQQDQVKTRLGPAVQ

-94 FAKSCGVEVDQLS
+94 FAKSCGVDVDQLS
-107 RTEKDGV
+107 RIEKDGV
-114 EKLSFSVNEKGRTTQ
+114 EKLSFSINEKGRTAQ

-201 QPSEYESVL
+201 QPSDYESVL
-210 NAQGR
+210 KEQGR

-236 MHESVA
+236 MHEAVA

-290 LADAEGRLLPKF
+290 LADVEGRLLPKF

-309 SEDPQQV
+309 SKDPQQV

-378 QVSANPAHCM
+378 QVSADPAHCM

-393 SKCDLVTSMVGEF
+393 SKCDLLTSMVGEF

-417 AANDGEAPEVAQAIH
+417 AANDGEEPEVAQAIH

-509 ESFADDLLLADTGDK
+509 ESFPDDLLLADTGDK

-555 SRPIDFHRR
+555 SRPLDFHRR
-564 VQAVHAF
+564 IQAVHTF
-571 ALRPEAQSLAAAN
+571 AQMPEAQSLAAAN

-593 QYSPAVQPALSE
+593 QDSAAVPPALSE

-622 KESEVV
+622 KESEVA

-648 AIDGFFDEVLVM
+648 TIDGFFDEVLVM

-669 RLALLAKLQLL
+669 RLALLAKLQAL
-680 FLNLADISYLSNS
+680 FLNLADISHLTKS

>member
-38 LQLSFGN
+38 LQLSFGT

-57 LVEALNE
+57 LVEALDE

-79 AAFDDTGAPTPAALG
+79 AAFDDTGALTPAALG
-94 FAKSCGVEVDQLS
+94 FAKSCGVDVDQLS
-107 RTEKDGV
+107 RIEKDGV
-114 EKLSFSVNEKGRTTQ
+114 EKLSFSINEKGRTTQ

-201 QPSEYESVL
+201 QPSDYESVL
-210 NAQGR
+210 TEQGR

-236 MHESVA
+236 MHEAVA

-290 LADAEGRLLPKF
+290 LADVEGRLLPKF

-309 SEDPQQV
+309 SKDPQQV

-338 REKPLITRKDSL
+338 REKPLINRKDSL

-371 LSRQIAE
+371 LSRQVAE
-378 QVSANPAHCM
+378 QVSAVPAHCM

-393 SKCDLVTSMVGEF
+393 SKCDLLTSMVGEF

-509 ESFADDLLLADTGDK
+509 ESFPDDLLLADTGDK

-555 SRPIDFHRR
+555 SRPLDFHRR
-564 VQAVHAF
+564 IQAVHAF
-571 ALRPEAQSLAAAN
+571 AQMPEAQSLAAAN

-593 QYSPAVQPALSE
+593 QDSAAVPPALSE

-622 KESEVV
+622 KESEVA

-669 RLALLAKLQLL
+669 RLALLAKLQAL
-680 FLNLADISYLSNS
+680 FLNLADISHLTKS

>member
-38 LQLSFGN
+38 LQLSFGT

-57 LVEALNE
+57 LVEALDE

-94 FAKSCGVEVDQLS
+94 FAKSCGVDVDQLS
-107 RTEKDGV
+107 RIEKDGV
-114 EKLSFSVNEKGRTTQ
+114 EKLSFSINEKGRTTQ

-201 QPSEYESVL
+201 QPSDYESVL
-210 NAQGR
+210 TEQGR

-236 MHESVA
+236 MHEAVA

-290 LADAEGRLLPKF
+290 LADAEGGLLPKF

-309 SEDPQQV
+309 SKDPQQV

-338 REKPLITRKDSL
+338 REKPLINRKDSL

-371 LSRQIAE
+371 LSRQVAE
-378 QVSANPAHCM
+378 QVSADPAHCM

-393 SKCDLVTSMVGEF
+393 SKCDLLTSMVGEF

-509 ESFADDLLLADTGDK
+509 ESFPDDLLLADTGDK

-555 SRPIDFHRR
+555 SRPLDFHRR
-564 VQAVHAF
+564 IQAVHTF
-571 ALRPEAQSLAAAN
+571 AQMPEAQSLAAAN

-593 QYSPAVQPALSE
+593 QDSSAVPPALSE

-622 KESEVV
+622 KESEVA
-628 PYVKQGDYQKGLTL
+628 PYVKRGDYQKGLTL

-648 AIDGFFDEVLVM
+648 TIDGFFDEVLVM

-669 RLALLAKLQLL
+669 RLALLAKLQAL
-680 FLNLADISYLSNS
+680 FLNLADISHLTKS

>member
-107 RTEKDGV
+107 QTEKDGV

-210 NAQGR
+210 KEQGR

-236 MHESVA
+236 MHEAVA

-266 DEAFLA
+266 DEAFLT

-290 LADAEGRLLPKF
+290 LTDAEDRLLPKF
-302 VAISNLE
+302 VTISNLE
-309 SEDPQQV
+309 SKDPQQV

-393 SKCDLVTSMVGEF
+393 SKCDLVTSMVSEF

-484 AIGILRILVEKP
+484 AIGILRILVGKP

-509 ESFADDLLLADTGDK
+509 ESFPDDLLLADTGDK

-555 SRPIDFHRR
+555 SRPLDFHRR

-571 ALRPEAQSLAAAN
+571 GLKPEAQSLAAAN

-593 QYSPAVQPALSE
+593 QDSAAVQPALSE

-622 KESEVV
+622 KESEVA
-628 PYVKQGDYQKGLTL
+628 PCLKQGDYQKGLIL

-660 AEDEAVRDN
+660 AGDEAVRDN
-669 RLALLAKLQLL
+669 RLALLAKLQSL
-680 FLNLADISYLSNS
+680 FLNLADISYLSKS

>member
-38 LQLSFGN
+38 LQLSFGT

-57 LVEALNE
+57 LVEALDE

-94 FAKSCGVEVDQLS
+94 FAKSCGVDVDQLS
-107 RTEKDGV
+107 RIEKDGV
-114 EKLSFSVNEKGRTTQ
+114 EKLSFSINEKGRTTQ

-201 QPSEYESVL
+201 HPSDYESVL
-210 NAQGR
+210 KEQGR

-236 MHESVA
+236 MHEAVA

-266 DEAFLA
+266 DKAFLA

-309 SEDPQQV
+309 SKDPQQV

-371 LSRQIAE
+371 LSRQVAE
-378 QVSANPAHCM
+378 QVSADPAHCM

-393 SKCDLVTSMVGEF
+393 SKCDLLTSMVGEF

-417 AANDGEAPEVAQAIH
+417 AANDGEAPEIAQAIH

-445 ASETGAILAVAD
+445 ASETGSILAVAD

-496 LELDLKWLIKASV
+496 LELDLKWLIKASL
-509 ESFADDLLLADTGDK
+509 ESFPDDLLLADTGDK

-530 ERFRAW
+530 ERFRTW

-555 SRPIDFHRR
+555 SRPLDFHRR
-564 VQAVHAF
+564 IQAVHTF
-571 ALRPEAQSLAAAN
+571 AQMPEAQSLAAAN

-593 QYSPAVQPALSE
+593 QDSAAVPPALSE
-605 SLLQESAEK
+605 SLLQQSAEK

-628 PYVKQGDYQKGLTL
+628 PYVKQGDYQKSLTL

-660 AEDEAVRDN
+660 AEDKAVRDN
-669 RLALLAKLQLL
+669 RLALLAKLQAL
-680 FLNLADISYLSNS
+680 FLNLADISHLTKS